1 MSTVAELSF
10 DELVDLSLHG
20 TDEEG
25 RAAAVELHRRHGFG
39 LWVDAPE
46 PDAAPTDWHADR
58 ACDAWER
65 GRDAIAERVR

>member
-25 RAAAVELHRRHGFG
+25 RAAAVALHERFGFG
-39 LWVDAPE
+39 LWVDE
-46 PDAAPTDWHADR
+46 PSEPSDAAADR
-58 ACDAWER
+58 AADAWQR
-65 GRDAIAERVR
+65 GRDRVAERAR